1 MEPKYLTLSLDEL
14 EKRVD
19 ELFERLSSC
28 IICPKNCRVNRL
40 EGKAGICRVKD
51 FPVISSFGPHF
62 GEETVLV
69 GTNGSGTIFFTSC
82 NLSCIYCQ
90 NYEISQQRVGDEV
103 SHEELARIMMK
114 LQEMGCHNINL
125 VSPTHQ
131 VPMIAK
137 SITIAIR
144 KGLKIPFVYNTNGY
158 DAIETLKLIN
168 GFIDIYMPDAKYSN
182 NEIAMKY
189 SNAPNYFEVM
199 KEAIKEMHRQV
210 GILLVNEHG
219 IAERGL
225 LIRHLVL
232 PNNISG
238 AEEIMKFIAEEIS
251 KDTFINI
258 MDQYYPCF
266 KAHAYPEISRGISR
280 REFMDAV
287 SLAHK
292 YGLKRL
298 YKE

>member
-158 DAIETLKLIN
+158 DAIETLKLID